1 MATKTVETDAP
12 STVVVERRS
21 GGGVATGLIVLAIVL
36 IGLAAAYFMFS
47 ANREDR
53 LRTDAI
59 SGAASSVAGSAS
71 RAADSVSDAAGAMT
85 PAPAAPAAPASN

>member
-1 MATKTVETDAP
+1 MATKTVESDSP
-12 STVVVERRS
+12 STVIVERRS
-21 GGGVATGLIVLAIVL
+21 GGGVAVGLIVLAIVL
-36 IGLAAAYFMFS
+36 IGLAAAYFMLN

-71 RAADSVSDAAGAMT
+71 RAADSVSDAAGAIAPP
-85 PAPAAPAAPASN
+85 PAPATAPSNN

>member
-1 MATKTVETDAP
+1 MAAKTVETDSP

-21 GGGVATGLIVLAIVL
+21 GGGVATGLMVLAIVL
-36 IGLAAAYFMFS
+36 IGLAAAYFMFN

-71 RAADSVSDAAGAMT
+71 RAADSVSDAAGAIT
-85 PAPAAPAAPASN
+85 PPPAPAAPSGN